1 MKSAFWHFD
10 TWHFSTDSDWGE
22 DDSSGIAIQ
31 PDHYPSVAGPKKKH
45 KKRKK
50 KHKTDAICPTCK
62 KNNLV
67 NGSCPQCNWGDNPS
81 DPIDN
86 FPLDPVKDDRAG
98 IRAGSVQTARR
109 LPSDEISAH
118 NPNIKPTDWAVVTR
132 NGTDPQTGQPV
143 VLYAISQP
151 ANRSMTE
158 FTSDLEGLLAWA
170 KSQDPDFQNQLSWD
184 FDNE

>member
-10 TWHFSTDSDWGE
+10 TWHLATDSDWGE

-31 PDHYPSVAGPKKKH
+31 PDHYPSVAGPH
-45 KKRKK
+45 KKRKRRKK

-81 DPIDN
+81 DPIKN

-98 IRAGSVQTARR
+98 IRAARYVQNEYEVQN
-109 LPSDEISAH
+109 DD
-118 NPNIKPTDWAVVTR
+118 DWTYEYDPRVGKFFIHYPQTNSGHYVTR
-132 NGTDPQTGQPV
+132 DELDQMIFKDKETSLKTEGQMP
-143 VLYAISQP
+143 LWEE
-151 ANRSMTE
+151 TKE
-158 FTSDLEGLLAWA
+158 
-170 KSQDPDFQNQLSWD
+170 
-184 FDNE
+184 